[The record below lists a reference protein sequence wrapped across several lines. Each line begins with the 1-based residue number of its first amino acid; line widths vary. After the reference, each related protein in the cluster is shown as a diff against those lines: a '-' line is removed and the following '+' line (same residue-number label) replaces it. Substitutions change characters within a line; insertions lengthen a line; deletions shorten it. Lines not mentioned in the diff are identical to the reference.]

1 MNFVLLDDETG
12 HHEILSAALMRLC
25 ARHGWNGRIVLAATE
40 ADEVAAYA
48 KSSREPTVY
57 FLDIE
62 LGGSTSLRLSDAIHR
77 NPQESY
83 IVYVSAYPQYAMSC
97 LHTHA
102 FDYLLKPWTE
112 EQLTDCMVALMRKHA
127 QHGTGQHLQVDMG
140 GRLLK
145 IPYADIL
152 YFSRDRLNARM
163 NCLDGSSLVWRE
175 SFSELQDRLPQEQF
189 FTCHRSYIVCL
200 AQIEEINWSDERL
213 RLRNGQVLP
222 IARRR
227 MAALRS
233 AVVAQGGRE

>member
-1 MNFVLLDDETG
+1 MNFVLLDDEKG

-25 ARHGWNGRIVLAATE
+25 ARYGWNGRIALAATD

-48 KSSREPTVY
+48 ESSSEPTVY

-62 LGGSTSLRLSDAIHR
+62 LGGSTSLRLSDVIHR

-112 EQLTDCMVALMRKHA
+112 EQLTDCMLALMRKHT
-127 QHGTGQHLQVDMG
+127 QHSSGKHLQVDMG

-152 YFSRDRLNARM
+152 CFSRDKLNTRM
-163 NCLDGSSLVWRE
+163 NCVDGSSLVWRE
-175 SFSELQDRLPQEQF
+175 SFSDLQARLPQEQF
-189 FTCHRSYIVCL
+189 FACHRSYIVCL
-200 AQIEEINWSDERL
+200 AQIAEINWSDEWL
-213 RLRNGQVLP
+213 KLRNGQVLS

-227 MAALRS
+227 VAALRK
-233 AVVAQGGRE
+233 AVAAQEGSV